1 MYKSVKKVHDL
12 PTDLQHLVYMFAF
25 NLPKSDVQGSL
36 RTVLEI
42 KRMKLPFFFLR
53 DKIWSWH
60 YAKFLV
66 NPLVRF
72 MPIEYFNGTFREL
85 FDDDAM
91 YCFLFGLDFRMR
103 NVRKFGNRQ
112 AWENRILQSWRV
124 VKSLALYFKMIL
136 RSETRVLR
144 KQSIVKSQQVLEK
157 SSLLPHRNRA

>member
-1 MYKSVKKVHDL
+1 MCKNDPKVHDL
-12 PTDLQHLVYMFAF
+12 PDVLQDLVYMFAF
-25 NLPKSDVQGSL
+25 NLPKIDVQGSL

-72 MPIEYFNGTFREL
+72 MPIEYYNGTFREL

-112 AWENRILQSWRV
+112 AWESRILQSWRV
-124 VKSLALYFKMIL
+124 VKSLALYFKMIM

-144 KQSIVKSQQVLEK
+144 KLSIEKSQRALDK
-157 SSLLPHRNRA
+157 SHLLHRNRA

>member
-1 MYKSVKKVHDL
+1 MGRNPQNVHDL
-12 PTDLQHLVYMFAF
+12 PTDLQQLVYMFAF
-25 NLPKSDVQGSL
+25 NLPKDAVQTSL
-36 RTVLEI
+36 QTVLEI
-42 KRMKLPFFFLR
+42 KRMQLPFFFLR

-60 YAKFLV
+60 FTKFLV

-85 FDDDAM
+85 FDDDAL

-112 AWENRILQSWRV
+112 SWESRILQSWRV
-124 VKSLALYFKMIL
+124 VESLGLYFRMIM

-144 KQSIVKSQQVLEK
+144 KAAQEK
-157 SSLLPHRNRA
+157 LHLLDIHRP